1 MHRKISTIKISV
13 LYNLIYGFN
22 VIPTKPLAS
31 YFTDIVKLILN
42 FMCRDKSLN

>member
-1 MHRKISTIKISV
+1 MHRKISIIKMFI

-22 VIPTKPLAS
+22 VIPTKTSAS
-31 YFTDIVKLILN
+31 YFMDTVKLILN